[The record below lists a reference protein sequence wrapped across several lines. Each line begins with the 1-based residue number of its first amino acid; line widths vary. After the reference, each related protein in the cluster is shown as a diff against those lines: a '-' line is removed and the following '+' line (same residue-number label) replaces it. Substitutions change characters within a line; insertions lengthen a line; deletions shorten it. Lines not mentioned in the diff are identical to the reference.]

1 MKKIF
6 LILTITIGLVFGTNA
21 QISTGSL
28 QNAAKKATTV
38 TAASGF
44 DVKSLTSGI
53 MSKLNTKLKLTDAQ
67 KTKVLTVVTNFLQDK
82 SGIIALA
89 KTNKNQYI
97 AKAATLT
104 ESLSKKLKPILTAA
118 QYTQFLGLKP
128 ATNDPA
134 NVLSQLFY

>member
-6 LILTITIGLVFGTNA
+6 LILTITIGFVFGANA

-38 TAASGF
+38 AAASGF